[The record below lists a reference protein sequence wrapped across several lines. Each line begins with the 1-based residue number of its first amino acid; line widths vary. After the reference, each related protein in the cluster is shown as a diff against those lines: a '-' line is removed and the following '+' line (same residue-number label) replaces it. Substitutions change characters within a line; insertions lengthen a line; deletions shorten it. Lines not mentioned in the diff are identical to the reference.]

1 MSGAGV
7 FDIAARVIHPFRTD
21 APRRSWLA
29 DFHDSGGALI
39 DRGVYAIFPEPAS
52 YSGEDLVEIC
62 CHGGLV
68 GPARLM
74 AALQAAGARQALP
87 GEFTRRA
94 VLNGKMDLL
103 QAEAVAD
110 LVDATATAQ
119 ARAALHQLDGGL
131 SRRLQL
137 LRVELI
143 DLLALLS
150 YAIDFPEEDDGPLDL
165 ERVSAQH
172 GVVLQQVDRLLATA
186 PMGQRLREG
195 ALVVLAGMPN
205 AGKSSLFNA
214 LLGADRALVTETP
227 GTTRDAIEAGAEFD
241 GWPVRLV
248 DTAGLGPTDDRIDRM
263 GMAMSRRYIDA
274 ADLVL
279 LCVEASRPVDA
290 SDTALAGGREM
301 LVLRT
306 KADLARPDDG
316 GLPVSVVSGEGL
328 DQVRLLGAERVSD
341 GQAAAADLEPAL
353 TRVRHRE
360 ALTRAREALL
370 EARAQ
375 FQPDGDV
382 VLAAHHVHQAAAAL
396 DELVGTVDVEQVFDR
411 VFASFCIGK

>member
-1 MSGAGV
+1 
-7 FDIAARVIHPFRTD
+7 
-21 APRRSWLA
+21 LA
-29 DFHDSGGALI
+29 DFRDAAGALI
-39 DRGVYAIFPEPAS
+39 DRGVYAIYPEPAS
-52 YSGEDLVEIC
+52 YSGEDLVEIS

-68 GPARLM
+68 GPARLI

-110 LVDATATAQ
+110 LIDATATAQ
-119 ARAALHQLDGGL
+119 ARAALHQLEGGL

-150 YAIDFPEEDDGPLDL
+150 YAIDFPEEDDGPIGI
-165 ERVSAQH
+165 ERVLGQYRE
-172 GVVLQQVDRLLATA
+172 VLEQIDRLLATA
-186 PMGQRLREG
+186 PAGQRLREG

-227 GTTRDAIEAGAEFD
+227 GTTRDAIEAATDFD

-248 DTAGLGPTDDRIDRM
+248 DTAGLGPTEDRIDRM

-279 LCVEASRPVDA
+279 LCVEAHRPVDA
-290 SDTALAGGREM
+290 QDTALAGGRET
-301 LVLRT
+301 LILRT
-306 KADLARPDDG
+306 KTDLARAEDG

-328 DQVRLLGAERVSD
+328 DVLRRLGAERVS
-341 GQAAAADLEPAL
+341 GGRAAVADLEPAL

-360 ALTRAREALL
+360 ALARARAALVDARPHL
-370 EARAQ
+370 ETG
-375 FQPDGDV
+375 GDV
-382 VLAAHHVHQAAAAL
+382 VLAAHHVHQAALAL

-411 VFASFCIGK
+411 VFATFCIGK